1 MKECRMP
8 EAFGTVL
15 LKASS
20 EVMTDIE
27 GCSESV
33 GYENLE
39 SLLQEAG
46 VDPASVDIS
55 SYDYFSVEDEV
66 VIEKGF
72 LVITI
77 FGTEWMTC
85 LNALLSQGDNIEI
98 YGHIHDEFG
107 TAGYYVLTKTGK
119 RYFKLLDSQSG
130 EEQSEPE
137 QVRKEWLLCVPKELT
152 RLFEYG

>member
-1 MKECRMP
+1 MRECRMP

-15 LKASS
+15 LKTSS

-27 GCSESV
+27 GCGESV
-33 GYENLE
+33 GYENIE

-55 SYDYFSVEDEV
+55 SSDYFSVEEEV

-98 YGHIHDEFG
+98 YGHIQDEFG
-107 TAGYYVLTKTGK
+107 AEGYYALTKTGK
-119 RYFKLLDSQSG
+119 RYFQLLDSESG
-130 EEQSEPE
+130 EEQIEPE
-137 QVRKEWLLCVPKELT
+137 QARKEWLVFIPQELIEM
-152 RLFEYG
+152 FG

>member
-1 MKECRMP
+1 MP

-27 GCSESV
+27 GCGGSV
-33 GYENLE
+33 GYENIE

-46 VDPASVDIS
+46 VDPASTDIS
-55 SYDYFSVEDEV
+55 SSDYYSVEEEV

-72 LVITI
+72 LVMTI

-85 LNALLSQGDNIEI
+85 INVLLNQGNNIEI
-98 YGHIHDEFG
+98 YGHIQDEFG
-107 TAGYYVLTKTGK
+107 TEGYYALTQAGK
-119 RYFKLLDSQSG
+119 RYFQLLDSESG
-130 EEQSEPE
+130 EEQIEPE
-137 QVRKEWLLCVPKELT
+137 QARKEWLAFIPQELVEM
-152 RLFEYG
+152 FN

>member
-1 MKECRMP
+1 MP

-15 LKASS
+15 LKTSS
-20 EVMTDIE
+20 EIMADVE
-27 GCSESV
+27 GCGESV
-33 GYENLE
+33 GYENIE

-55 SYDYFSVEDEV
+55 SYDYFSVEEEV

-85 LNALLSQGDNIEI
+85 LNVLLNQGNNIEI

-107 TAGYYVLTKTGK
+107 TAGYYALTKTGK
-119 RYFKLLDSQSG
+119 RYFQLLDSESDTQPG
-130 EEQSEPE
+130 EEQPEPE

-152 RLFEYG
+152 QMFEYG

>member
-1 MKECRMP
+1 MP

-15 LKASS
+15 LKTSS

-27 GCSESV
+27 GCGESV
-33 GYENLE
+33 GYENIE

-55 SYDYFSVEDEV
+55 SSDYFSVEEEV

-98 YGHIHDEFG
+98 YGHIQDEFG
-107 TAGYYVLTKTGK
+107 AEGYYALTKTGK
-119 RYFKLLDSQSG
+119 RYFQLLDSESG
-130 EEQSEPE
+130 EEQIEPE
-137 QVRKEWLLCVPKELT
+137 QARKEWLVFIPQELIEM
-152 RLFEYG
+152 FG

>member
-1 MKECRMP
+1 MP

-20 EVMTDIE
+20 EIMADIE
-27 GCSESV
+27 GCGESV
-33 GYENLE
+33 GYENIE

-55 SYDYFSVEDEV
+55 SYDNFSVEDDV

-77 FGTEWMTC
+77 FGTEWMAC
-85 LNALLSQGDNIEI
+85 LNALLRQGVNIEA
-98 YGHIHDEFG
+98 YGHIQDEFG
-107 TAGYYVLTKTGK
+107 AEGYYALTQTGK
-119 RYFKLLDSQSG
+119 RYFQLLDSESG
-130 EEQSEPE
+130 EVQPEPE
-137 QVRKEWLLCVPKELT
+137 QVRKEWLTFIPQELIEI
-152 RLFEYG
+152 FN